1 MKGLLIQVATRS
13 EIGRALVVTLAIAAL
28 LAGCGRQGDA
38 GAVAHSAGQAEG
50 DYLAPPS
57 LAGVTLAP
65 GGRLSLTG
73 EATAGLIV
81 RLASPGG
88 QALYAPVDEHG
99 QWHVDVTET
108 GEPRL
113 FGLSMSDKAGKRT
126 VQAQGYLAILPGGQA
141 AQLRAGAGAMVFGAA
156 PGGVRIL
163 ALDYD
168 RQGGAVVA
176 GIAAPGAT
184 VGVRVDGVQRGQ
196 NTTDA
201 EGRFEVSLSEPLAH
215 GDHQI
220 EASDGERQARTV
232 APVSPAPTFSSGP
245 YRAGRASLGWRIDWM
260 TPGGGVQSTIIMD
273 RPSGA
278 GAGD

>member
-1 MKGLLIQVATRS
+1 MLTVSVLTGP
-13 EIGRALVVTLAIAAL
+13 L
-28 LAGCGRQGDA
+28 LAGCGRQAGD
-38 GAVAHSAGQAEG
+38 GAVAHSASAEG
-50 DYLAPPS
+50 DYLPPPS
-57 LAGVTLAP
+57 LSGVTLAP

-73 EATAGLIV
+73 EATSGLIV
-81 RLASPGG
+81 RLATPAGQILYSP
-88 QALYAPVDEHG
+88 ADEHG
-99 QWHVDVTET
+99 QWRVEIAEA

-113 FGLSMSDKAGKRT
+113 FGLSMADKAGKRA

-141 AQLRAGAGAMVFGAA
+141 AQLRAGAGATVYGAA
-156 PGGVRIL
+156 PDGVRIP

-176 GIAAPGAT
+176 GVATPGAT
-184 VGVRVDGVQRGQ
+184 IGVRVDGVQRGQ

-232 APVSPAPTFSSGP
+232 APVSPAPTLSTGP
-245 YRAGRASLGWRIDWM
+245 YRAERVSLGWRIDWM
-260 TPGGGVQSTIIMD
+260 TPGGGVQSTIVMD
-273 RPSGA
+273 RPPGASSGASSGA
-278 GAGD
+278 GN

>member
-1 MKGLLIQVATRS
+1 MKGLAIQVVARF
-13 EIGRALVVTLAIAAL
+13 RFALVLTMAVVLAACGRRDDAAAL
-28 LAGCGRQGDA
+28 
-38 GAVAHSAGQAEG
+38 AHSAAGADG

-57 LAGVTLAP
+57 LGGVTLAP
-65 GGRLSLTG
+65 DGRLSLTG
-73 EATAGLIV
+73 DAAAGLTV
-81 RLASPGG
+81 RLASPTG
-88 QALYAPVDEHG
+88 QALYAPADDRG
-99 QWHVDVTET
+99 QWRIDVTEA

-113 FGLSMSDKAGKRT
+113 FGLSMSDAGGKRT

-141 AQLRAGAGAMVFGAA
+141 AQLRAGAGATVFGAA
-156 PGGVRIL
+156 LGGVRIL

-184 VGVRVDGVQRGQ
+184 IGVRVDGVQRGQ

-201 EGRFEVSLSEPLAH
+201 EGRFEVSLSEPLAR

-220 EASDGERQARTV
+220 DASDGEHVAHTV
-232 APVSPAPTFSSGP
+232 APVSPAPTLNPGP
-245 YRAGRASLGWRIDWM
+245 YRAERVSLGWRIDWL

-273 RPSGA
+273 RPGTA
-278 GAGD
+278 G